1 MSLDA
6 WVTLWEW
13 IFLIGIGAFFL
24 LVLAIIPLGARDLA
38 ALFKHLKQEADT
50 IHNRDASNEQ

>member
-6 WVTLWEW
+6 WVTLWEG

-24 LVLAIIPLGARDLA
+24 LVLAIIPLGARDLVL
-38 ALFKHLKQEADT
+38 LFKHLKQEADT
-50 IHNRDASNEQ
+50 IHDRDASNEQ